1 MKLLMILNAIFALLF
16 GLGFLLAPE
25 SLLSAYGATTD
36 AELVQMAR
44 FFGSAMLGYALLT
57 WLARNSQESETRQA
71 IILSLIF
78 SFTVGFIVALRGQ
91 LSGVVNTLGWFTV
104 ALYLFFVLG
113 YGYSLFAKE
122 DVRSEA
128 RR

>member
-1 MKLLMILNAIFALLF
+1 MKLLMTVNAIFALLF

-25 SLLSAYGATTD
+25 SLLSAYGATPD

-57 WLARNSQESETRQA
+57 WFARATAESEARKA
-71 IILSLIF
+71 IVLSLIL
-78 SFTVGFIVALRGQ
+78 SFAVGFIVALQGQ
-91 LSGVVNTLGWFTV
+91 ISGVVNAFGWFTV

-113 YGYSLFAKE
+113 YGYLQFVKKT
-122 DVRSEA
+122 
-128 RR
+128 

>member
-1 MKLLMILNAIFALLF
+1 MKLLLIINAIFALLF

-44 FFGSAMLGYALLT
+44 FFGSAMLGYAVPT
-57 WLARNSQESETRQA
+57 WFARKTEESEARRA
-71 IILSLIF
+71 IILSLIL
-78 SFTVGFIVALRGQ
+78 SFAVGFVVALQGQ
-91 LSGVVNTLGWFTV
+91 LSGVVSTLGWFTV

-113 YGYSLFAKE
+113 YGYFQFVKN
-122 DVRSEA
+122 
-128 RR
+128 

>member
-1 MKLLMILNAIFALLF
+1 MKLLMIINAIFALLF
-16 GLGFLLAPE
+16 GLGFLLVPE

-57 WLARNSQESETRQA
+57 WLARRTKESEAQRA
-71 IILSLIF
+71 IILSLML
-78 SFTVGFIVALRGQ
+78 SFAVGFVVALQGQ
-91 LSGVVNTLGWFTV
+91 LSGVVNPLGWFTV

-113 YGYSLFAKE
+113 YGYFQFVRE
-122 DVRSEA
+122 DVRS
-128 RR
+128 

>member
-1 MKLLMILNAIFALLF
+1 MKLLMIINAIFALLF

-57 WLARNSQESETRQA
+57 WFARKTEESEAQRA
-71 IILSLIF
+71 IILSLIL
-78 SFTVGFIVALRGQ
+78 SFAVGFVVALQGQ

-104 ALYLFFVLG
+104 VLYLFFVLG
-113 YGYSLFAKE
+113 YGCFQFVKKM
-122 DVRSEA
+122 
-128 RR
+128 